1 MVKTDRNEIARE
13 RLSKLIECE
22 GLNADRLAE
31 ICGYTRQQIHYALS
45 GRKPI
50 TAKLAIEI
58 ATNFPVDA
66 LYIMGEER
74 PAMENETTG
83 ILKATIHKYGAENQ
97 ENMCIE
103 ECAEL
108 IHAINKKHRGKPH
121 NIAEEIADVEIVLEQ
136 VKMIN
141 GCYGEVDE
149 IKKQKLARLSD
160 SIKEQELTRVSDSI
174 EDIPLYATCA
184 RYDPKKKMC
193 TALKELCCKNGK
205 CKFYAERCGENDR

>member
-1 MVKTDRNEIARE
+1 MVKTDRNDIARE
-13 RLSKLIECE
+13 RLSKLIECK

-31 ICGYTRQQIHYALS
+31 ICGYTRQQIYYVLS
-45 GRKPI
+45 GRKPV

-58 ATNFPVDA
+58 AKNFPVDA

-74 PAMENETTG
+74 PTVENDTLR

-103 ECAEL
+103 ECADL

-136 VKMIN
+136 VKLIN
-141 GCYGEVDE
+141 ECFGEVDE
-149 IKKQKLARLSD
+149 IKKQKLSRLSD
-160 SIKEQELTRVSDSI
+160 SIKEQELISDSI
-174 EDIPLYATCA
+174 KDIPLYTTCA
-184 RYDPKKKMC
+184 RYDPKKKKC
-193 TALKELCCKNGK
+193 TALKELCCKDGK
-205 CKFYAERCGENDR
+205 CKFYAERE

>member
-13 RLSKLIECE
+13 RLSNLIENE

-31 ICGYTRQQIHYALS
+31 ICGYTRQQIYYVLS
-45 GRKPI
+45 GRKPV

-58 ATNFPVDA
+58 AKNFPVDA

-74 PAMENETTG
+74 PTAENETTG

-149 IKKQKLARLSD
+149 IKRQKLARLSD
-160 SIKEQELTRVSDSI
+160 SIKEQELISDSI
-174 EDIPLYATCA
+174 KEIPLYTTCA
-184 RYDPKKKMC
+184 RYDLKKKKC
-193 TALKELCCKNGK
+193 FALKELCCKDGK
-205 CKFYAERCGENDR
+205 CKFYAERSGENDR